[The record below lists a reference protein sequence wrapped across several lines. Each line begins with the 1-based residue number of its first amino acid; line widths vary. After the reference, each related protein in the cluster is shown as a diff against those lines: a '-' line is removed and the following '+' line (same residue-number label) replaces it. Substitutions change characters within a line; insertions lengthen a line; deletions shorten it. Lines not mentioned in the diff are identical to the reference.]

1 MFSLLFYPIQRKL
14 QIDIVLLITFE
25 VYFLL
30 YTNYGFR
37 ALFFER
43 RWLLK
48 KILIVDDLQPFVE
61 ESRNVLKGADVQIFT
76 ANSGNEALEI
86 HRRERV
92 DLILLDLDMPD
103 MTGDKV
109 CSIIRDDPDLKF
121 VSILMVIKL
130 RDADIERCRKCGA
143 NDYITKPIDPI
154 ALLSKTVTLL
164 DIPARK
170 DYRVLMKLKI
180 SGGKDNTFF
189 SAVSHNISI
198 NGILL
203 QTSAALNI
211 RDRIK
216 CSLFLPGG
224 SQVAFTG
231 EIIRAEKSASEGLNY
246 YGVRFTSITEEAR
259 DAIAYFVKN
268 RPPA

>member
-1 MFSLLFYPIQRKL
+1 M
-14 QIDIVLLITFE
+14 
-25 VYFLL
+25 
-30 YTNYGFR
+30 
-37 ALFFER
+37 
-43 RWLLK
+43 K
-48 KILIVDDLQPFVE
+48 KILIVDDLKPFVE
-61 ESRNVLKGADVQIFT
+61 ESRNILKGADVQIFT
-76 ANSGNEALEI
+76 AGSGNEAIEI

-103 MTGDKV
+103 MRGDKV
-109 CSIIRDDPDLKF
+109 CSIIRNDPDLKF

-130 RDADIERCRKCGA
+130 RDADIELCRQCGA

-170 DYRVLMKLKI
+170 EYRVLMNLKI
-180 SGGKDNTFF
+180 SGEKDNISF
-189 SAVSHNISI
+189 SAISLNISI

-203 QTSAALNI
+203 QTAAALSI
-211 RDRIK
+211 GDRIK

-224 SQVAFTG
+224 SQIAFTG

-246 YGVRFTSITEEAR
+246 YGVRFTSISEDSREAI
-259 DAIAYFVKN
+259 DYFVKN